1 MMNHSTRVMRRPRRV
16 SAPTARTMAAIL
28 ATAIALP
35 AAACSGSQSPPGAR
49 GSTSGAGS
57 ATSQA
62 GSATSQAIAYAS
74 CVRSHGVPNFPD
86 PNASGGFDKAALA
99 QLAASNSEYQTA
111 TQTCGHLL
119 PSGGPTAAEVRQE
132 WNGMASFARCMR
144 SHGVPDWPDPT
155 AYPPDPRRPTF
166 ILQAS
171 IQPVPQTISKM
182 DECLRLVPNNE
193 VVGHIDN
200 NSWQAAQ
207 QAMAGQ

>member
-1 MMNHSTRVMRRPRRV
+1 MMSNSTRVMRRPRRV
-16 SAPTARTMAAIL
+16 SAPTARTMAAIV

-35 AAACSGSQSPPGAR
+35 TAACSGSQSPSGSR
-49 GSTSGAGS
+49 GSTNG
-57 ATSQA
+57 A

-99 QLAASNSEYQTA
+99 QLAASNSQYQTA
-111 TQTCGHLL
+111 TQACGHLL
-119 PSGGPTAAEVRQE
+119 PSGGGPTAAEVRQE

-155 AYPPDPRRPTF
+155 PYPPDPSRPTF
-166 ILQAS
+166 ILPAS
-171 IQPVPQTISKM
+171 IQPVPQAISKM